1 MSVHRLVNIFEKG
14 SGVGGGGGADRHLT
28 RLVEMAFLRDR
39 VSPTALQITLK

>member
-14 SGVGGGGGADRHLT
+14 SGVGGGGADRHLT
-28 RLVEMAFLRDR
+28 RLVEMAFLRHR

>member
-14 SGVGGGGGADRHLT
+14 SGGGGGGAERHLT